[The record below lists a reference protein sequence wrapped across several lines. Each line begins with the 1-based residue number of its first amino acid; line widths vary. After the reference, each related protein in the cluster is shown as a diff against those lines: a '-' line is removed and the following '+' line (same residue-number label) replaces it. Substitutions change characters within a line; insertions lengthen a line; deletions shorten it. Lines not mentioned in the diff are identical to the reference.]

1 MSVFAIFY
9 LKTKISGITTKCIT
23 EQLKKK
29 QKNKYSSSINYIK
42 YKFTTLHVCET
53 NRVKLYVISQ

>member
-9 LKTKISGITTKCIT
+9 LKTKISRITTKCIT

-29 QKNKYSSSINYIK
+29 KQKKQI
-42 YKFTTLHVCET
+42 
-53 NRVKLYVISQ
+53 